1 MCMQLHKVIH
11 VAWYAAVKPY
21 AILKIEERQTSTKD
35 TYALIRRD
43 HRVDATTQLVLSLLL
58 WFFVCL

>member
-1 MCMQLHKVIH
+1 MQLHKVIH

-35 TYALIRRD
+35 TYTAIICRD